1 MTPFSTVSVAPV
13 PPMSPDVPRRDRLAL
28 YFDAVQT
35 PSGPLAHPHSNDS
48 AAACES
54 PGSGTAAPC
63 IYQPRVEAEPQ
74 HLAIRGL
81 RYHLRT
87 WRTGTQPTPAPVAG
101 KTAMAGKT
109 GEAAEAGESGREP
122 PLLVLLHGWM
132 DVSAS
137 FQFVV
142 DALQGRWRV
151 VAPDWRGFGLSEG
164 SPGCAH
170 AVDSYAFADYLG
182 DLDAL
187 LAALS
192 PKDPVRLVAHSM
204 GGNVAMLYAGIR
216 PARVAG
222 LVNLEGFGMPPVEP
236 GKAVDRYRRWLD
248 ELRAPVWLRSFA
260 SLEEV
265 AARLIRTNPRLPM
278 DKARYLAGQWSRLE
292 KDDAGGAGAAR
303 YALLADPAHR
313 RINPVLYRVDEA
325 VACWRAITAP
335 VLWVTSPGRDT
346 FHQFTQTDE
355 YRRRLTAIA
364 RLKEVELADAG
375 HMLHH
380 DQPTLLAGLIE
391 EFFTS

>member
-87 WRTGTQPTPAPVAG
+87 WRTGTQP
-101 KTAMAGKT
+101 
-109 GEAAEAGESGREP
+109 AEAGETGREP

-164 SPGCAH
+164 SPCSAH

-187 LAALS
+187 LTALS

-222 LVNLEGFGMPPVEP
+222 LVNLEGFGMPPVDP
-236 GKAVDRYRRWLD
+236 GKAVERYRRWLD
-248 ELRAPVWLRSFA
+248 ELQAPVGLRWFA

-265 AARLIRTNPRLPM
+265 AARLIRTNPRLPP
-278 DKARYLAGQWSRLE
+278 DKARYLAGQWSRPAE
-292 KDDAGGAGAAR
+292 DVGGGATAAR
-303 YALLADPAHR
+303 YDLLADPAHR
-313 RINPVLYRVDEA
+313 RVNPVLYRVEEA